1 MLFGSSFHRSFIRN
15 AQKLTGTLYLVSLFL
30 ACWRAP
36 EKCRDLLVVAWRQTL
51 FLRLFGN
58 LFRCRMVVS
67 KCGSKWFRNT
77 MQLTQVVNLMSL
89 SPTQKTRS
97 SQAPNPEEGDNCCLR
112 LFWSL
117 RNHNRVLCIGC
128 FVYRGI
134 KHGGVIEQRIPA
146 FTGTSCGSWHAYDS
160 YKRNPLYI
168 EATNFSEALP
178 TLLTELA
185 WCLPAKQLQCIV
197 LPFLAVVSSGSLSG
211 SGTIVQPATTW
222 CPLPGL
228 TLAAGCSAA
237 VEKGDPPVVGYLDKQ
252 TTS

>member
-1 MLFGSSFHRSFIRN
+1 MNIKQRF
-15 AQKLTGTLYLVSLFL
+15 
-30 ACWRAP
+30 
-36 EKCRDLLVVAWRQTL
+36 

-58 LFRCRMVVS
+58 LFNFRMVVS

-77 MQLTQVVNLMSL
+77 VQLTQVLYLMSL

-97 SQAPNPEEGDNCCLR
+97 SQAPNTEEGDNFLLLLR
-112 LFWSL
+112 FFWSL
-117 RNHNRVLCIGC
+117 RNHNRVPCIGC
-128 FVYRGI
+128 FVYRGT
-134 KHGGVIEQRIPA
+134 KHSRVIAQRIPA
-146 FTGTSCGSWHAYDS
+146 SSETSCGSWHAYDS

-168 EATNFSEALP
+168 EATNFSWSPP
-178 TLLTELA
+178 TTFITELA
-185 WCLPAKQLQCIV
+185 WCLPAEQLQYIV
-197 LPFLAVVSSGSLSG
+197 LPFLAVVNSGSLSG

-252 TTS
+252 NHELTL

>member
-1 MLFGSSFHRSFIRN
+1 
-15 AQKLTGTLYLVSLFL
+15 
-30 ACWRAP
+30 
-36 EKCRDLLVVAWRQTL
+36 
-51 FLRLFGN
+51 
-58 LFRCRMVVS
+58 MVVS
-67 KCGSKWFRNT
+67 KCGSKWFQNT
-77 MQLTQVVNLMSL
+77 MQLTQVLNLMSL

-97 SQAPNPEEGDNCCLR
+97 SQAPNLEEGDNCYLR

-117 RNHNRVLCIGC
+117 RNHNWVLCIGC
-128 FVYRGI
+128 FVDRGT
-134 KHGGVIEQRIPA
+134 KHGDVIAQRIPA
-146 FTGTSCGSWHAYDS
+146 FTGTLCGSWHAYDS

-168 EATNFSEALP
+168 EAKNFSEVLP
-178 TLLTELA
+178 TFLTELA
-185 WCLPAKQLQCIV
+185 WWLTVRQLQYMI